1 VSQDDPFNSFGD
13 DDKTVVV
20 RPSPGGRRRPSPSA
34 PTPQTPSAAPPPQPA
49 RPSPAAPP
57 TPAAAR
63 SEVGDNPLTAQA
75 SSLLSLVARLRRA
88 ASHSGIDDLR
98 RELIAEMR
106 NFQNAV
112 IGRGVSQEQ
121 QRDASYALCSLLD
134 EAILNTPWGKQ
145 SHWGNQS
152 LLVLFHG
159 EAQGGV
165 RFFEILKRLV
175 QQPSQNLYLL
185 ELYFLCLSL
194 GFEGKYREVSGGTNS
209 LEQMRSELYALIQRV
224 RGDGERALSP
234 RWQGLKDLRPALIRH
249 VPLWVAAAASAA
261 LLILIYLGFL
271 LAINSASDPLF
282 QRIATL
288 PEEKPPLETAVAI
301 MPKPNRTGRFKPLL
315 ASEIGTGLVEVADE
329 QTLRI
334 HNSFPSGSDRVKPE
348 FLAML
353 KKIADELER
362 GGDRVIVSG
371 HTDDQPITRSVR
383 FPSNFDLSEAR
394 AKNVAGILLSDAAL
408 AGKVRAEGRADSQPL
423 VPNDSPEHRGVN
435 RRVDIL
441 IQ

>member
-1 VSQDDPFNSFGD
+1 MSQDDPFAAFGD
-13 DDKTVVV
+13 DDKTVIV
-20 RPSPGGRRRPSPSA
+20 RPSPGGRRRPGPG
-34 PTPQTPSAAPPPQPA
+34 PERPPAAPPPV
-49 RPSPAAPP
+49 RPSAAV
-57 TPAAAR
+57 TSAEHAGI
-63 SEVGDNPLTAQA
+63 GDNPLLSQA

-88 ASHSGIDDLR
+88 ASHASIDDLR

-106 NFQNAV
+106 NFQNGVLA
-112 IGRGVSQEQ
+112 RGVTQEQ
-121 QRDASYALCSLLD
+121 EREASYALCSLLD

-175 QQPSQNLYLL
+175 QQPLQNLYLL
-185 ELYFLCLSL
+185 ELFFLCLSL
-194 GFEGKYREVSGGTNS
+194 GFEGKYREVGGGGNA
-209 LEQMRSELYALIQRV
+209 LEQMRGELFALIQRV
-224 RGDGERALSP
+224 RGDPERALSP
-234 RWQGLKDLRPALIRH
+234 RWQGRKDLRPELIRH
-249 VPLWVAAAASAA
+249 VPLWVVAASAAA

-282 QRIATL
+282 QRIAGL
-288 PEEKPPLETAVAI
+288 PDEKTPVEAAVPLLPT
-301 MPKPNRTGRFKPLL
+301 PNRTGRFKPLL
-315 ASEIGTGLVEVADE
+315 AAEISAGLVEVADE

-334 HNSFPSGSDRVKPE
+334 HNSFASGSDRVKPE
-348 FLAML
+348 FLPML
-353 KKIADELER
+353 KKIAEELQR
-362 GGDRVIVSG
+362 GGDRVTVSG

-394 AKNVAGILLSDAAL
+394 AKNVAGILLGDAAL
-408 AGKVRAEGRADSQPL
+408 AGKVRYEGRADSQPL
-423 VPNDSPEHRGVN
+423 VPNDSAEHRGIN

>member
-1 VSQDDPFNSFGD
+1 
-13 DDKTVVV
+13 
-20 RPSPGGRRRPSPSA
+20 
-34 PTPQTPSAAPPPQPA
+34 
-49 RPSPAAPP
+49 
-57 TPAAAR
+57 
-63 SEVGDNPLTAQA
+63 
-75 SSLLSLVARLRRA
+75 
-88 ASHSGIDDLR
+88 
-98 RELIAEMR
+98 
-106 NFQNAV
+106 
-112 IGRGVSQEQ
+112 
-121 QRDASYALCSLLD
+121 
-134 EAILNTPWGKQ
+134 
-145 SHWGNQS
+145 
-152 LLVLFHG
+152 
-159 EAQGGV
+159 
-165 RFFEILKRLV
+165 
-175 QQPSQNLYLL
+175 
-185 ELYFLCLSL
+185 L